1 VIDAHVHVIAPA
13 LLHAESGPRLRDG
26 EWWLEGRA
34 IRSVAGEFAD
44 VEKILEQTRA
54 RRVVLAPWV
63 AVLELEQ
70 NDSLATLAGERVA
83 VLGTARDATRL
94 RDLMTGPFAGVEIV
108 PSDPLPGDDF
118 WATAEETGAL
128 VFVHPSTR
136 GFAGPDGHY
145 LWNTVGNPVETTVF
159 AAHMVMAG
167 VLERFPGLK
176 VLLAHGGGALP
187 WLRGRLR
194 HASAHVAAAGKVD
207 VDASLRRLHYDTLT
221 HDPEVLRGLVE
232 YAGAER
238 VLAGSDH
245 PFDMGDPDPAATV
258 RAARLGA
265 EAEALILSGN
275 AERLL

>member
-13 LLHAESGPRLRDG
+13 LLNAEGGPRVHDG
-26 EWWLEGRA
+26 EVRLGGRA
-34 IRSVAGEFAD
+34 IRSVVGEFVD
-44 VEKILEQTRA
+44 VERILEQTRA
-54 RRVVLAPWV
+54 RRVVLSPWV
-63 AVLELEQ
+63 SMLGLDQ
-70 NDSLATLAGERVA
+70 NESLATLAGECVA
-83 VLGTARDATRL
+83 VLGTAADAAQL

-108 PSDPLPGDDF
+108 PSDPLPDDAF
-118 WATAEETGAL
+118 WSAAEETGAL

-136 GFAGPDGHY
+136 GFAGPDAHY

-159 AAHMVMAG
+159 AAHLVMAG
-167 VLERFPGLK
+167 VLERFSGLK

-194 HASAHVAAAGKVD
+194 HAATHIAAAGRVD

-221 HDPEVLRGLVE
+221 HDPVVLRGLVDF
-232 YAGAER
+232 AGADR

-258 RAARLGA
+258 RAAGLG
-265 EAEALILSGN
+265 EDAEALILTGN
-275 AERLL
+275 ADRLL